1 MVQQSI
7 WIGITIAVFFVGTG
21 VSYAIFSNTDNS
33 STLKM
38 ANQETFDQMMS
49 QNPKM
54 TANWME
60 TMMGDEQ
67 FHNQVMDH
75 MTKNPEQMN
84 QWMETMMGDEQ
95 FHNQAMDYMAKNPEQ
110 MNQWMVKDP
119 RHVEEMS
126 TAMKENHD
134 FMMEM
139 MSVMMNDPALR
150 LQMLGHMTE
159 SQEAMEMMNKMMGS
173 EMMSGSMMESGMMEG
188 DEAKIRE
195 LISVYQ
201 IALNNEEIEKI
212 PTLYSDQAIFMPPD
226 VPAINGVEEIGLT
239 YEYLFSQFD
248 FELEFDIKEV
258 EISENSAYVV
268 SNSEGTITLE
278 SSETEETSKNQEIFI
293 LIKEGDNW
301 KISRYMFNSL
311 S

>member
-1 MVQQSI
+1 MVSQPI
-7 WIGITIAVFFVGTG
+7 WIGIVIGVFFVGIG
-21 VSYAIFSNTDNS
+21 VSYAIFADTYDPNTM
-33 STLKM
+33 KFQ
-38 ANQETFDQMMS
+38 NQELFDQMMS

-54 TANWME
+54 MANWME
-60 TMMGDEQ
+60 TMMEDTQ
-67 FHNQVMDH
+67 FHD
-75 MTKNPEQMN
+75 
-84 QWMETMMGDEQ
+84 
-95 FHNQAMDYMAKNPEQ
+95 QAMDYMAKNPEQ

-119 RHVEEMS
+119 KHVEEMA
-126 TAMKENHD
+126 TAMKENHG

-159 SQEAMEMMNKMMGS
+159 NQEAMEMMKKMMGQNMMGS

-212 PTLYSDQAIFMPPD
+212 HTLFSNQAIFMPPD
-226 VPAINGVEEIGLT
+226 IPAIKGVKEIVLT

-248 FELEFDIKEV
+248 FELEFDVKEV
-258 EISENSAYVV
+258 VVSENFAYVL
-268 SNSEGTITLE
+268 SNSEGTIE

-293 LIKEGDNW
+293 LIKEGDDW